1 MKNITVNGIPY
12 VIKFNTKAIMS
23 MGAKGVNLG
32 TIGEK
37 VEQNDFSD
45 FYIAFHEGLKFAHK
59 DITFDQALELL
70 DAMFE
75 NDGDITDLFL
85 MVMEEMATAMG
96 LGKAYKAEVQ
106 KKQEELDAKAKK
118 AKRKKA

>member
-12 VIKFNTKAIMS
+12 VIKFNTKAIMA

-32 TIGEK
+32 SIGEK

-45 FYIAFHEGLKFAHK
+45 FYVAFHEGLKFAHK
-59 DITFDQALELL
+59 DMTFDEALELL

-75 NDGDITDLFL
+75 NDGDITDLF
-85 MVMEEMATAMG
+85 MIVMEEMATAMG
-96 LGKAYKAEVQ
+96 LGKAYRVGVQ
-106 KKQEELDAKAKK
+106 EKQKELEKKAKK
-118 AKRKKA
+118 EKKA

>member
-12 VIKFNTKAIMS
+12 VIKFNTKAIMA

-32 TIGEK
+32 SIGEK

-59 DITFDQALELL
+59 DITFDEALELL
-70 DAMFE
+70 DALFE

-106 KKQEELDAKAKK
+106 KQQKELEKKAKK
-118 AKRKKA
+118 AKKA